1 MQNKRKYDIINGYIG
16 LLYQEGKISMQIEKN
31 LNSPARKRLELLF
44 DDGSYTEINSF
55 TKEKDGLAGVIS
67 AYGYVNGNPVYAFS
81 QDKSVNGG
89 AVGIAHAEKIAKLYS
104 LAAKTGTPVVGIH
117 DSNGAFVDGSADS
130 LTAYSEMISA
140 SSVISGVVPQV
151 AVIMGTCA
159 GSAAILACSSDF
171 VIMTED
177 SEFFVAPPFDTK
189 KNGVGTA
196 SACAKAGVAHAVC
209 KTDEDAISKTKE
221 ILNLMPLN
229 NLSSAPVFEFE
240 DNNTVLA
247 SGDLKSIVDAVADN
261 GTAVEISADFG
272 KAAYTALAS
281 VEGSSVG
288 IIATN
293 KADSRLTADDCD
305 KLARFIRMCD
315 AFALPIITIVDTEGF
330 EADSEAELAGSVR
343 DMTKLANCYA
353 EATTVKISVITGKA
367 IGPAFVALAGKNLN
381 TDFTFAWENAVI
393 APLAPVTAVE
403 FLWHDKLKGADDL
416 TAKRNELAQ
425 EFSNTIASA
434 VSAAERNAV
443 DEVIAPEDT
452 RKVLV
457 SALDIL
463 SGKRVTKLPKK
474 HSNIPF

>member
-1 MQNKRKYDIINGYIG
+1 
-16 LLYQEGKISMQIEKN
+16 MQIEKN
-31 LNSPARKRLELLF
+31 LNSPAAKRLEILF
-44 DDGSYTEINSF
+44 DDGLYTEINSMA
-55 TKEKDGLAGVIS
+55 KEKDSIAGVIS
-67 AYGYVNGNPVYAFS
+67 AYGYVNGSPVYAFS

-89 AVGIAHAEKIAKLYS
+89 AVGSVHAAKIAKLYS
-104 LAAKTGTPVVGIH
+104 LAAKTGIPVIGIH
-117 DSNGAFVDGSADS
+117 DSNGAFVDGSAES

-140 SSVISGVVPQV
+140 SSLISGVVPQIS
-151 AVIMGTCA
+151 VIMGTCA

-171 VIMTED
+171 VIMTEN

-209 KTDEDAISKTKE
+209 KTDKEAIEKTKE
-221 ILNLMPLN
+221 ILNLMPAN
-229 NLSSAPVFEFE
+229 NLCAAPVFEFDE
-240 DNNTVLA
+240 NNTSVI
-247 SGDLKSIVDAVADN
+247 SGELMSIVDSVADS
-261 GTAVEISADFG
+261 GTAVELSADFG
-272 KAAYTALAS
+272 TSSYTALATIA
-281 VEGSSVG
+281 GSSVG
-288 IIATN
+288 IAATN
-293 KADSRLTADDCD
+293 KSSSRLTADDCD

-315 AFALPIITIVDTEGF
+315 AFALPIVTIVDTEGF

-381 TDFTFAWENAVI
+381 TDFTFAWENSVI
-393 APLAPVTAVE
+393 SPLAPLTAVE
-403 FLWHDKLKGADDL
+403 FMWHDKLKGVSDL
-416 TAKRNELAQ
+416 KSRRNELAQ
-425 EFSNTIASA
+425 EFSSTIASA
-434 VSAAERNAV
+434 AAAAEKGAV

-463 SGKRVTKLPKK
+463 SGKRVAKLPKK

>member
-1 MQNKRKYDIINGYIG
+1 
-16 LLYQEGKISMQIEKN
+16 MQIEKN

-44 DDGSYTEINSF
+44 DDGVYTEINSF
-55 TKEKDGLAGVIS
+55 TKEKDSLAGVIS

-89 AVGIAHAEKIAKLYS
+89 AVGTAHAQKIAKLYS
-104 LAAKTGTPVVGIH
+104 LAAKTGIPVVGIH

-140 SSVISGVVPQV
+140 ASVISGVVPQIS
-151 AVIMGTCA
+151 AIMGTCA
-159 GSAAILACSSDF
+159 GSAAILACSADF
-171 VIMTED
+171 VVMSEN

-196 SACAKAGVAHAVC
+196 AACAKAGVAHAVC
-209 KTDEDAISKTKE
+209 KTDEDTIAKVKE
-221 ILNLMPLN
+221 ILNLLPSN

-240 DNNTVLA
+240 ENNTVCA
-247 SGDLKSIVDAVADN
+247 ANDLKSIVDSITDPQ
-261 GTAVEISADFG
+261 TAVELSADFG
-272 KAAYTALAS
+272 TASYTALAAAA
-281 VEGSSVG
+281 GSSVG

-293 KADSRLTADDCD
+293 KSDSRLTADDCD

-315 AFALPIITIVDTEGF
+315 AFSLPIITIVDTEGF

-367 IGPAFVALAGKNLN
+367 VGPAFVALAGKNLN

-393 APLAPVTAVE
+393 APLSPVTAVE
-403 FLWHDKLKGADDL
+403 FLWHDKLKNAENL
-416 TAKRNELAQ
+416 AARRNELAD
-425 EFSNTIASA
+425 EFAKTIASA
-434 VSAAERNAV
+434 QSAAERNAV

-452 RKVLV
+452 RKTIV

-463 SGKRVTKLPKK
+463 SGKRVSKLPKK

>member
-1 MQNKRKYDIINGYIG
+1 
-16 LLYQEGKISMQIEKN
+16 MQIEKN

-55 TKEKDGLAGVIS
+55 TKEKDSLAGVIS

-89 AVGIAHAEKIAKLYS
+89 AVGKAHAEKIAKLYS

-130 LTAYSEMISA
+130 LIAYSEMISA
-140 SSVISGVVPQV
+140 SSLISGVVPQV
-151 AVIMGTCA
+151 SVIMGTCA

-171 VIMTED
+171 VIMTKD

-196 SACAKAGVAHAVC
+196 AACAKAGVAHAVC
-209 KTDEDAISKTKE
+209 ENDEEALAKTKE
-221 ILNLMPLN
+221 ILNLMPSN
-229 NLSSAPVFEFE
+229 NLSSAPMFEFDE
-240 DNNTVLA
+240 NNTALS
-247 SGDLKSIVDAVADN
+247 SGELSAIVDSVADS
-261 GTAVEISADFG
+261 GTAVELSAEFG
-272 KAAYTALAS
+272 TASYTALAAIA
-281 VEGSSVG
+281 GSSVG
-288 IIATN
+288 IVATN

-315 AFALPIITIVDTEGF
+315 AFSLPVITIVDTEGF

-353 EATTVKISVITGKA
+353 EATTVKISLITGKA
-367 IGPAFVALAGKNLN
+367 VGPAYVALAGKNLN

-393 APLAPVTAVE
+393 SPLAPVTAVE
-403 FLWHDKLKGADDL
+403 FLWHDKLKGAENL
-416 TAKRNELAQ
+416 AEKRNELAK
-425 EFSNTIASA
+425 EFSETTASA
-434 VSAAERNAV
+434 ASAAERNAV
-443 DEVIAPEDT
+443 DEVIAMADT
-452 RKVLV
+452 RNVLV

-463 SGKRVTKLPKK
+463 SGKRVAKLPKK

>member
-1 MQNKRKYDIINGYIG
+1 MYIG
-16 LLYQEGKISMQIEKN
+16 LLYQEGIISMQIEKN
-31 LNSPARKRLELLF
+31 LNTPARKRLELLF
-44 DDGSYTEINSF
+44 DDGSFTEINSF
-55 TKEKDGLAGVIS
+55 TMEKDSLAGVIS
-67 AYGYVNGNPVYAFS
+67 AYGYVNGSPVYAFS

-89 AVGIAHAEKIAKLYS
+89 AVGTAHAAKIAKLYS
-104 LAAKTGTPVVGIH
+104 LAAKTGTPVVGIY

-130 LTAYSEMISA
+130 LNAYSEMISA
-140 SSVISGVVPQV
+140 SSVISGVVPQISI
-151 AVIMGTCA
+151 IMGTCA

-171 VIMTED
+171 VIMTKD

-196 SACAKAGVAHAVC
+196 KACAAAGIAHAVC
-209 KTDEDAISKTKE
+209 DSDEDAVKKAKAV
-221 ILNLMPLN
+221 LNLMPAN
-229 NLSSAPVFEFE
+229 NLASAPMFETDE
-240 DNNTVLA
+240 NNTVLS
-247 SGDLKSIVDAVADN
+247 SGDIKSIVEAVADADS
-261 GTAVEISADFG
+261 AVELSADFG

-281 VEGSSVG
+281 VNGSSVG

-305 KLARFIRMCD
+305 KLARFIRTCD
-315 AFALPIITIVDTEGF
+315 AFSLPVITFVDTEGF
-330 EADSEAELAGSVR
+330 DADSEAELAGSVR

-381 TDFTFAWENAVI
+381 TDFTLAWENAVI
-393 APLAPVTAVE
+393 SPLAPVTAVE
-403 FLWHDKLKGADDL
+403 FLWHDRLKGAENL
-416 TAKRNELAQ
+416 SAKRNELAE
-425 EFSNTIASA
+425 EFSNTVASA

-463 SGKRVTKLPKK
+463 AGKRVSKLPKK